1 MGLDLLNAFVVR
13 FVYCFGVESV
23 VKLSLVVILLKLKVH
38 LKVADV
44 VRLVLLNFIDAVS
57 KVVLRQDFL
66 QRR

>member
-23 VKLSLVVILLKLKVH
+23 AKLSLVVILLKLKVH